1 MKICVRRGH
10 GLATDYGATGIL
22 DESKETRKVQDVVI
36 KYLQLAGQNVLKA
49 RIDYPSSVN
58 QSLAYRVNQSDN
70 WGADVYVEIHLNCG
84 GGHGTETFCVGNGRG
99 REIAQR
105 IVNNIASLGYTN
117 RGVKDG
123 SRLYAVRRP
132 QASSV
137 LVECCFV
144 DSQED
149 ANRWNVESIGKAI
162 AEGILGHSINGV
174 SPSKTVVNNSSNHSN
189 SNNREVYFDMS
200 KKFIN
205 GSTIEKIWSN
215 NLHEI
220 QTGYLDPHE
229 ECKCIGI
236 HSSGHGIVMYTSTNG
251 YDKIGFTTCHVKLCS
266 DGIVRPID

>member
-1 MKICVRRGH
+1 MNINRKISPYNHSAGNNVQYIVIHSTGNTNDTAKNNADYFYRADRQASAHYFVDDNSIWQVVEENQGAWHCGDGRMKYGIGNHNSIGIEMCGTANGYISDKTINNTIELVRSLMNKY
-10 GLATDYGATGIL
+10 GLSADRVVRHYDA
-22 DESKETRKVQDVVI
+22 SRKNCPSQFSS
-36 KYLQLAGQNVLKA
+36 NNWA
-49 RIDYPSSVN
+49 RWWDFKN
-58 QSLAYRVNQSDN
+58 R
-70 WGADVYVEIHLNCG
+70 LNG
-84 GGHGTETFCVGNGRG
+84 KSNS
-99 REIAQR
+99 
-105 IVNNIASLGYTN
+105 NS
-117 RGVKDG
+117 
-123 SRLYAVRRP
+123 SRL
-132 QASSV
+132 
-137 LVECCFV
+137 
-144 DSQED
+144 
-149 ANRWNVESIGKAI
+149 N
-162 AEGILGHSINGV
+162 
-174 SPSKTVVNNSSNHSN
+174 NNSTN